1 MGATRVNF
9 LKCETKVVFDEKHG
23 YYKMV
28 PKIAVDYEE
37 ILRDFTYD
45 TDPFSDYGMAILYK
59 GVHWET
65 ISEGIFELY
74 FTQSLN
80 PVNYSD
86 KEREVIQ
93 DLYKME
99 PYQRT
104 ILYKIIESLKEL
116 SIVELEKIIKP
127 RYTSE

>member
-1 MGATRVNF
+1 MNF
-9 LKCETKVVFDEKHG
+9 LKYETEVVFDEEHG
-23 YYKMV
+23 YYKTV

-37 ILRDFTYD
+37 ILGDFTYD
-45 TDPFSDYGMAILYK
+45 TDPFSDYGIVILYK
-59 GVHWET
+59 EVQCET
-65 ISEGIFELY
+65 ITEGIFEMY

-93 DLYKME
+93 DLYNME

-104 ILYKIIESLKEL
+104 ILYRTYEDL
-116 SIVELEKIIKP
+116 SKMSDEELEKIIKP

>member
-9 LKCETKVVFDEKHG
+9 LKYETEVVFDEEHG
-23 YYKMV
+23 YYKTV

-37 ILRDFTYD
+37 ILGDFTYD
-45 TDPFSDYGMAILYK
+45 TDPFSDYGIVILYK
-59 GVHWET
+59 EVQCET
-65 ISEGIFELY
+65 ITEGIFEMY

-93 DLYKME
+93 DLYNME

-104 ILYKIIESLKEL
+104 ILYRIYEDL
-116 SIVELEKIIKP
+116 SKMSDEELEKIIKP